1 MGNRDAVVIELDS
14 GPTAFG
20 VPTSG
25 DYLERCVISALFRPA
40 LRLVSASRGS
50 DYFEFDVADG
60 QRFSDGSAVQPRH
73 VLQTLIAGASSLQWA
88 RQIAYLE
95 KAEIIGGRL
104 CLSMRR
110 PACFFPDMLRTVDFA
125 PTHPDGLGN
134 GPYRIGDEFDADRGY
149 YHLTPNPH
157 VEDSDERPQL
167 VFRLQ
172 TDVDGAPERF
182 LRGESDITCNTAF
195 PLDRLDEWRGNS
207 AMHRAPTGIYMQ
219 VEPNP
224 SGEGPLANPSLRR
237 AMSGCLDLASI
248 AASFPGG
255 LRPASP
261 YVGSARPAVDIPP
274 RLCISY
280 HDFYPNRSVLERL
293 SMQWRDRLGMDTE
306 LVERDYA
313 DWGED
318 EADGSFVLRYL
329 PFNHPYA
336 YFDQCATLLADTAFD
351 RLLQRFAAGDE
362 ESRAAMNHHV
372 QTTLPMIRVFE
383 VMGNWLAAP
392 RVAGFSWPTDAVF
405 DFAGLRRVDGETDR

>member
-1 MGNRDAVVIELDS
+1 MSNRDAVVIELDS
-14 GPTAFG
+14 APTTLN

-25 DYLERCVISALFRPA
+25 DYLERCVVSALFRPA
-40 LRLVSASRGS
+40 LRLLSASRAS

-73 VLQTLIAGASSLQWA
+73 VLQTLIASASSLQWA
-88 RQIAYLE
+88 RQISYLD
-95 KAEIIGGRL
+95 KAEIIGDRL

-134 GPYRIGDEFDADRGY
+134 GPYRIGAEFDAESGY

-157 VEDSDERPQL
+157 VEGSDERPEL

-172 TDVDGAPERF
+172 TDVHGAPERF
-182 LRGESDITCNTAF
+182 LRGESDITCGTAF
-195 PLDRLDEWRGNS
+195 PLDRIQEWLGDK
-207 AMHRAPTGIYMQ
+207 ALHQAPTGIYMQ
-219 VEPNP
+219 VESNP
-224 SGEGPLANPSLRR
+224 SGEGPLADPSLRR

-255 LRPASP
+255 LRSASP
-261 YVGSARPAVDIPP
+261 HVGSARPAVDIPP
-274 RLCISY
+274 RLRISY

-293 SMQWRDRLGMDTE
+293 SMQWRDRLEMDTE

-336 YFDQCATLLADTAFD
+336 YFDQCATLMADPAFD
-351 RLLQRFAAGDE
+351 MLVWQFAAGDE
-362 ESRAAMNHHV
+362 ESLVAMNHRV
-372 QTTLPMIRVFE
+372 QEELPMIRFFE
-383 VMGNWLAAP
+383 VIGNWLSSP

-405 DFAGLRRVDGETDR
+405 DFVGLRRVDGEADR

>member
-14 GPTAFG
+14 APTALN

-25 DYLERCVISALFRPA
+25 DYLERCVVSALFRPA
-40 LRLVSASRGS
+40 LRLLSASRGS

-73 VLQTLIAGASSLQWA
+73 VLQTLIAGASSSQWA

-95 KAEIIGGRL
+95 KAEIIGDRL

-157 VEDSDERPQL
+157 VEDSDERPEL

-255 LRPASP
+255 LRPTSL
-261 YVGSARPAVDIPP
+261 YVGSARPAVGHPAAAVHQLSRLLSESLRSGEAQHAVARSVGNGHRTRRA
-274 RLCISY
+274 RLC
-280 HDFYPNRSVLERL
+280 
-293 SMQWRDRLGMDTE
+293 RLG
-306 LVERDYA
+306 R
-313 DWGED
+313 G
-318 EADGSFVLRYL
+318 
-329 PFNHPYA
+329 
-336 YFDQCATLLADTAFD
+336 
-351 RLLQRFAAGDE
+351 
-362 ESRAAMNHHV
+362 
-372 QTTLPMIRVFE
+372 
-383 VMGNWLAAP
+383 
-392 RVAGFSWPTDAVF
+392 
-405 DFAGLRRVDGETDR
+405 

>member
-14 GPTAFG
+14 APTALN

-25 DYLERCVISALFRPA
+25 DYLERCVVSALFRPA
-40 LRLVSASRGS
+40 LRLLSASRGS

-73 VLQTLIAGASSLQWA
+73 VLQTLIAGASSSQWA

-95 KAEIIGGRL
+95 KAEIIGDRL

-157 VEDSDERPQL
+157 VEDSDERPEL

-237 AMSGCLDLASI
+237 AMSGCLDLAAI

-255 LRPASP
+255 LAARFALRG
-261 YVGSARPAVDIPP
+261 VGSACGRTSRRGCASAITTSIRIAPFWRGSACSGAIGWEWTPNSSSETMQTGERMRRMDLSFCGTFRSTI
-274 RLCISY
+274 RMLTSIS
-280 HDFYPNRSVLERL
+280 V
-293 SMQWRDRLGMDTE
+293 
-306 LVERDYA
+306 
-313 DWGED
+313 
-318 EADGSFVLRYL
+318 
-329 PFNHPYA
+329 
-336 YFDQCATLLADTAFD
+336 
-351 RLLQRFAAGDE
+351 
-362 ESRAAMNHHV
+362 
-372 QTTLPMIRVFE
+372 
-383 VMGNWLAAP
+383 
-392 RVAGFSWPTDAVF
+392 
-405 DFAGLRRVDGETDR
+405 RR